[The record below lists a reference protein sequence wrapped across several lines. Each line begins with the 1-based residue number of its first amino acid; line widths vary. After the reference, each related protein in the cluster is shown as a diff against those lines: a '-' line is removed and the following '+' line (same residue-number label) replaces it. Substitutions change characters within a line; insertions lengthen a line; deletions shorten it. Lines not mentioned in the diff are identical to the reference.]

1 MTYISVEDDSILHKI
16 FLYGGYTT
24 VNSLTNIMKS
34 YDSAYYLLNRFC
46 DYGYL
51 KKQNFYSDNRNK
63 MQIYQVTK
71 KACRR
76 FGNPESHF
84 RKKHT
89 DTYIVRALI
98 KQQLFFELCRLF
110 ENEIIAEHKDRI
122 NILCNETGY
131 TEDDLPYKVN
141 NKTKMVHVEEYLL
154 DLRNN
159 EGKELF
165 CPASKTLLF
174 DKSYKGIIVVYIDK
188 SQVNPYAQIITL
200 LQRYKNI
207 INKDLGRI
215 NFLIV
220 TDTDR
225 RENIYRSIIE
235 RSFPESLCNV
245 EEGIIQIHSHILE
258 HNFGVDRRILLRLPD
273 EVKAKFNGTCF
284 VTESDY
290 EGIPLEDI
298 KKNGIKEIHKFALSL
313 INPQKSQQENSKTI
327 KDFFTKIYKLSV
339 AGKLKSVPF
348 YGTVYRVGI
357 KFSIF

>member
-1 MTYISVEDDSILHKI
+1 MYISVDDDSILHKI

-24 VNSLTNIMKS
+24 VNSVANIMDS
-34 YDSAYYLLNRFC
+34 YKSAYNLLNRFC

-51 KKQNFYSDNRNK
+51 KKQNFYCDNRNK
-63 MQIYQVTK
+63 MQVYQVTK

-84 RKKHT
+84 RKSHT
-89 DTYIVRALI
+89 DTYIVRALM
-98 KQQLFFELCRLF
+98 KQQFFFEICRLF
-110 ENEIIAEHKDRI
+110 ENEIIAEHKDRL

-159 EGKELF
+159 NGKELF
-165 CPASKTLLF
+165 CPASKTILF
-174 DKSYKGIIVVYIDK
+174 DKNYKGLIAIYIDK
-188 SQVNPYAQIITL
+188 SHVNPYAQISTL
-200 LQRYKNI
+200 SQRYKNI
-207 INKDLGRI
+207 INKNLGRI
-215 NFLIV
+215 NFLII

-225 RENIYRSIIE
+225 RENIYKSILE
-235 RSFPESLCNV
+235 KNFSESFYSVDEN
-245 EEGIIQIHSHILE
+245 IIQIHAHILE

-273 EVKAKFNGTCF
+273 EVKAKFNGCF

-290 EGIPLEDI
+290 EGIPLEEI
-298 KKNGIKEIHKFALSL
+298 KRNGVKEIYKFALSL
-313 INPQKSQQENSKTI
+313 ISPQKSQQENSKTI
-327 KDFFTKIYKLSV
+327 KDFFTKIYKLSA
-339 AGKLKSVPF
+339 AGKLKSIPF
-348 YGTVYRVGI
+348 YGRVYRVGI